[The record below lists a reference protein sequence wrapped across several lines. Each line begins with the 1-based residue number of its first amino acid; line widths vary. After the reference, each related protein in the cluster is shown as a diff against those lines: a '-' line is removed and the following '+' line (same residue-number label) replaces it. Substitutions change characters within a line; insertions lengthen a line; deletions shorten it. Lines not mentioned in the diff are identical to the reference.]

1 MTAKASKLTSAY
13 QPSILDCS
21 QESSEGTDNG
31 EKANTGLGSSTSEL
45 RSSGLGAGGLAA
57 SGGSLG
63 GNVGSSGVLAGVGG
77 VGGDD
82 RGDGSAVDGGDRLG
96 GNGLGGLGG
105 HNDGGG
111 VRGDGQGGGL
121 CDRVGLLLVGDNSRS
136 GADVG
141 GLLDD
146 LGGGHR
152 VLNVL
157 GAGRSDRVGGG
168 RRDGVALRVDR
179 GGSLVLGGRRRSGVT
194 LGVDGGRSLVLGGG
208 GGDRVGVV
216 TSRAGGSRG
225 RDSVDGSRARG
236 LVDGVVLRHGL
247 GANGADGG
255 DNSEGTH
262 FDCEGVGLST
272 LVLST
277 GVGGR

>member
-1 MTAKASKLTSAY
+1 MTAEASELTSTC
-13 QPSILDCS
+13 QTSILDCL
-21 QESSEGTDNG
+21 QESSKGTDNG
-31 EKANTGLGSSTSEL
+31 EEANTSLGSSASEL
-45 RSSGLGAGGLAA
+45 RSRGLGAGGLAA

-63 GNVGSSGVLAGVGG
+63 RNVGSSGVLAGVGG
-77 VGGDD
+77 VGGND
-82 RGDGSAVDGGDRLG
+82 RGNGSAVDGGDRLG
-96 GNGLGGLGG
+96 GNSLGGLGG
-105 HNDGGG
+105 HDDGGG

-121 CDRVGLLLVGDNSRS
+121 GDRVGLLLVGNNGRS

-157 GAGRSDRVGGG
+157 GAGRSDRVGSRG
-168 RRDGVALRVDR
+168 RDGVALRVD
-179 GGSLVLGGRRRSGVT
+179 GSGSLVLGGRRRGGVA
-194 LGVDGGRSLVLGGG
+194 LRVDGGRSLVLGGG

-225 RDSVDGSRARG
+225 RDSVGGGRGAG

-247 GANGADGG
+247 GANGADGS
-255 DNSEGTH
+255 DDSEGTH
-262 FDCEGVGLST
+262 FDCVGWY
-272 LVLST
+272 
-277 GVGGR
+277 